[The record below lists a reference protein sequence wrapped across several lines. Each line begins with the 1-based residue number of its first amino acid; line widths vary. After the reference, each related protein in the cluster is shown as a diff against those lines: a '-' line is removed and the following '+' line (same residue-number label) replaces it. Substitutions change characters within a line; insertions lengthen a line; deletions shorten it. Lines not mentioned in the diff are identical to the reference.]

1 MTVKME
7 KHTARKYSSPIRE
20 RQANQTRTNILD
32 ATQRLFLERG
42 YAKTTVEAIAQ
53 EAGVAKQ
60 TVYAVFRSKN
70 GIVAELLD
78 RAVFT
83 ERVFELHDR
92 SLETANIHEALKL
105 TAQLVLQVHESQS
118 PVFDLLRGAGMLDP
132 QLARVQN
139 DLRCVN
145 RDRQENHVRFL
156 LRGRRLKEGIDMGMA
171 LDVFWCLT
179 SRDLYRMLVQ
189 ERGWSGETYANWLY
203 EMLANSLL
211 HVSEEH
217 PGEGGN
223 ADGRTSIRAAVG
235 KRRPDNESGAS
246 IGCPRLPKGWEM
258 RPQAEGKGSL
268 PFRVRIGARYC
279 FRQTETHPPY
289 SLNAARP
296 SGIFYFPDA
305 AAKRGTG
312 NGCIPR
318 RYPKKSGSVL
328 LVHGN
333 PADHPLIVRTTVA
346 ENGRVGMAGLDAGN
360 DHFELFHLPDL
371 FLFVPALF
379 QCVDNGLGLF
389 PVKDL
394 FRDVAR
400 VLQQFVGHAK
410 VFGDVRVVF
419 QLQRLARSGKG
430 IKSSPLAGFPNALLC
445 DNAYGVHRNPL
456 KHRLFR

>member
-1 MTVKME
+1 ME

-217 PGEGGN
+217 P
-223 ADGRTSIRAAVG
+223 RSCTSIR
-235 KRRPDNESGAS
+235 
-246 IGCPRLPKGWEM
+246 
-258 RPQAEGKGSL
+258 
-268 PFRVRIGARYC
+268 
-279 FRQTETHPPY
+279 
-289 SLNAARP
+289 
-296 SGIFYFPDA
+296 
-305 AAKRGTG
+305 
-312 NGCIPR
+312 
-318 RYPKKSGSVL
+318 
-328 LVHGN
+328 
-333 PADHPLIVRTTVA
+333 
-346 ENGRVGMAGLDAGN
+346 
-360 DHFELFHLPDL
+360 
-371 FLFVPALF
+371 
-379 QCVDNGLGLF
+379 
-389 PVKDL
+389 
-394 FRDVAR
+394 
-400 VLQQFVGHAK
+400 
-410 VFGDVRVVF
+410 
-419 QLQRLARSGKG
+419 
-430 IKSSPLAGFPNALLC
+430 
-445 DNAYGVHRNPL
+445 
-456 KHRLFR
+456 

>member
-211 HVSEEH
+211 HVSENTRAR
-217 PGEGGN
+217 GGKC
-223 ADGRTSIRAAVG
+223 GRKNIYPRSGREEKAG
-235 KRRPDNESGAS
+235 QRKRRLH
-246 IGCPRLPKGWEM
+246 RLPPSPERLGD
-258 RPQAEGKGSL
+258 A
-268 PFRVRIGARYC
+268 
-279 FRQTETHPPY
+279 
-289 SLNAARP
+289 P
-296 SGIFYFPDA
+296 SGGGQGLPPFPSKDWG
-305 AAKRGTG
+305 K
-312 NGCIPR
+312 
-318 RYPKKSGSVL
+318 V
-328 LVHGN
+328 
-333 PADHPLIVRTTVA
+333 
-346 ENGRVGMAGLDAGN
+346 
-360 DHFELFHLPDL
+360 
-371 FLFVPALF
+371 
-379 QCVDNGLGLF
+379 LF
-389 PVKDL
+389 PTD
-394 FRDVAR
+394 
-400 VLQQFVGHAK
+400 
-410 VFGDVRVVF
+410 GDAPAV
-419 QLQRLARSGKG
+419 
-430 IKSSPLAGFPNALLC
+430 
-445 DNAYGVHRNPL
+445 
-456 KHRLFR
+456 

>member
-1 MTVKME
+1 ME

-156 LRGRRLKEGIDMGMA
+156 LL
-171 LDVFWCLT
+171 
-179 SRDLYRMLVQ
+179 
-189 ERGWSGETYANWLY
+189 
-203 EMLANSLL
+203 SLI
-211 HVSEEH
+211 H
-217 PGEGGN
+217 
-223 ADGRTSIRAAVG
+223 I
-235 KRRPDNESGAS
+235 
-246 IGCPRLPKGWEM
+246 
-258 RPQAEGKGSL
+258 
-268 PFRVRIGARYC
+268 
-279 FRQTETHPPY
+279 
-289 SLNAARP
+289 
-296 SGIFYFPDA
+296 
-305 AAKRGTG
+305 
-312 NGCIPR
+312 
-318 RYPKKSGSVL
+318 
-328 LVHGN
+328 
-333 PADHPLIVRTTVA
+333 
-346 ENGRVGMAGLDAGN
+346 
-360 DHFELFHLPDL
+360 
-371 FLFVPALF
+371 
-379 QCVDNGLGLF
+379 
-389 PVKDL
+389 
-394 FRDVAR
+394 
-400 VLQQFVGHAK
+400 
-410 VFGDVRVVF
+410 
-419 QLQRLARSGKG
+419 
-430 IKSSPLAGFPNALLC
+430 
-445 DNAYGVHRNPL
+445 
-456 KHRLFR
+456 

>member
-156 LRGRRLKEGIDMGMA
+156 LRGRRLKEGI
-171 LDVFWCLT
+171 VW
-179 SRDLYRMLVQ
+179 
-189 ERGWSGETYANWLY
+189 GWRWMS
-203 EMLANSLL
+203 
-211 HVSEEH
+211 
-217 PGEGGN
+217 
-223 ADGRTSIRAAVG
+223 
-235 KRRPDNESGAS
+235 SGAS
-246 IGCPRLPKGWEM
+246 PAATSTVCWCRSAGGLVRRTPTGCTR
-258 RPQAEGKGSL
+258 
-268 PFRVRIGARYC
+268 C
-279 FRQTETHPPY
+279 
-289 SLNAARP
+289 
-296 SGIFYFPDA
+296 
-305 AAKRGTG
+305 
-312 NGCIPR
+312 
-318 RYPKKSGSVL
+318 
-328 LVHGN
+328 
-333 PADHPLIVRTTVA
+333 
-346 ENGRVGMAGLDAGN
+346 
-360 DHFELFHLPDL
+360 
-371 FLFVPALF
+371 
-379 QCVDNGLGLF
+379 
-389 PVKDL
+389 
-394 FRDVAR
+394 
-400 VLQQFVGHAK
+400 
-410 VFGDVRVVF
+410 
-419 QLQRLARSGKG
+419 
-430 IKSSPLAGFPNALLC
+430 SPIRFSM
-445 DNAYGVHRNPL
+445 
-456 KHRLFR
+456 